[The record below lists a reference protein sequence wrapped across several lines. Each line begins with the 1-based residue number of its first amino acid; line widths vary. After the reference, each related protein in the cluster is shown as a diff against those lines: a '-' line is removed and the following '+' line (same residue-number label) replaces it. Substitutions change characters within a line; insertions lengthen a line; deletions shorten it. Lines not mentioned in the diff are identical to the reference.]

1 MKKFQLK
8 LIIPLCLLLIC
19 SVYACKK
26 SFLDKPAL
34 GQIDPLLLSNKAG
47 VESLLIG
54 AYSELDGY
62 GGKGSGQSAAPSN
75 WMFGSITGGDAY
87 KGSDPSDGANDQT
100 PVATFSLTASNPF
113 IVGKFASLY
122 DGVQRA
128 NDVLRGIPNAKDLTA
143 DDIKRIS
150 AEARFLR
157 GYFYFELR
165 RNFFM
170 VPYVDE
176 TVELVDV
183 PKVKNDKDIYPMI
196 EADFKFAAEN
206 LPETQPQKARA
217 NKYAAM
223 AYQAKVFMAESKYTE
238 AKAVLSVLMTSGK
251 TASGA
256 TYGLNDNYQSNFTP
270 EAGLKNSKESVFA
283 VQASVNDGSLGNNSN
298 QGDNL
303 NFPYNGGPGGCCG
316 FFNPSQWLANSYK
329 TDAVTGLPLL
339 DNFNSGSPV
348 TDVTYTGS
356 LDPRIDVSIGRKGI
370 PYLDWGPHPGDA
382 WIRNPGSDGH
392 FSPKKNVYSKSEV
405 GTNTSTENTWTS
417 ALSTSNNVNLIRY
430 ADVILWAAECE
441 VEVGSL
447 SKAMEL
453 VNMVRNRAANPIG
466 FVYLNSPYSA
476 GTATYTVQS
485 VATRA
490 ANYNVKP
497 YTSFPDQAY
506 ARKAVRF
513 ERKLELAMEGHRFF
527 DLQRW
532 GSAYQTAEINAFL
545 TSDQAIDITLKGA
558 VFTPNKNE
566 YRPIPQAQID
576 IANSSGPIIYK
587 QNPGY

>member
-19 SVYACKK
+19 AVYACQKK
-26 SFLDKPAL
+26 GFLDKPAL
-34 GQIDPLLLSNKAG
+34 GKIDPVLLANKAG

-62 GGKGSGQSAAPSN
+62 GGNGTGQSSAPSN
-75 WMFGSITGGDAY
+75 WLFGSMAGGDAY
-87 KGSDPSDGANDQT
+87 KGSDPSDGAIDFA
-100 PVATFSLTASNPF
+100 PVASSSEISTNNSVAA
-113 IVGKFASLY
+113 KFASLY

-176 TVELVDV
+176 ATSTDAIYTT
-183 PKVKNDKDIYPMI
+183 KNDKDIYPMI
-196 EADFKFAAEN
+196 EADFKFAADN

-223 AYQAKVFMAESKYTE
+223 AYQAKVFMAEAKYTE
-238 AKAVLSVLMTSGK
+238 ALAILTPLIANGK
-251 TASGA
+251 TAGGLA
-256 TYGLNDNYQSNFTP
+256 YALNDHFQQNFSP
-270 EAGLKNSKESVFA
+270 EAGQKNSAESVFA
-283 VQASVNDGSLGNNSN
+283 VQASVNDGSIGNDSN

-329 TDAVTGLPLL
+329 TDAAGLPLL
-339 DNFNSGSPV
+339 DDFNSAPTV
-348 TDVTYTGS
+348 TDVTYTGT
-356 LDPRIDVSIGRKGI
+356 LDPRIDITMGRKGI

-417 ALSTSNNVNLIRY
+417 ALSTSNNVNLIRFS
-430 ADVILWAAECE
+430 DVLLWAAECE
-441 VEVGSL
+441 VEKGDLANALIHVN
-447 SKAMEL
+447 L
-453 VNMVRNRAANPIG
+453 VRKRAGIKSG
-466 FVYLNSPYSA
+466 WVYLNSPYDASKSI
-476 GTATYTVQS
+476 YTVQ
-485 VATRA
+485 TTPA
-490 ANYNVKP
+490 ANYLVNP
-497 YTSFPDQAY
+497 YPAFPTQDY

-513 ERKLELAMEGHRFF
+513 ERKLELAMEGHRWF

-532 GSAYQTAEINAFL
+532 GSAYMSTELNAFF
-545 TSDQAIDITLKGA
+545 TSDQTIDITLKGA
-558 VFTPNKNE
+558 KFQTGQDE
-566 YRPIPQAQID
+566 YRPLPQAQID
-576 IANSSGPIIYK
+576 IANSKGPIVLK

>member
-1 MKKFQLK
+1 MKKFQFK

-19 SVYACKK
+19 AVYACKK

-34 GQIDPLLLSNKAG
+34 GQIDPALLSNKAG

-62 GGKGSGQSAAPSN
+62 GGNGAGQSAAPSN

-100 PVATFSLTASNPF
+100 PVASF
-113 IVGKFASLY
+113 ILPATNSFIAGKYAAQY

-150 AEARFLR
+150 GEARFLR
-157 GYFYFELR
+157 AYFFFELR

-176 TVELVDV
+176 TIELKDAVS
-183 PKVKNDKDIYPMI
+183 VKNDKDIYPMI
-196 EADFKFAAEN
+196 EADFKFAMDN
-206 LPETQPQKARA
+206 LPETQPQRGRA

-223 AYQAKVFMAESKYTE
+223 AYLAKVYMAQSKYTS
-238 AKAVLSVLMTSGK
+238 ALPLLTTLISSGK
-251 TASGA
+251 TAGGQ
-256 TYGLNDNYQSNFTP
+256 TYALNAHFQQNFSP
-270 EAGLKNSKESVFA
+270 QAGQKNSAESVFA

-329 TDAVTGLPLL
+329 TDANGLPLL
-339 DNFNSGSPV
+339 DNFNSGAAV
-348 TDVTYTGS
+348 TDTTYKGT
-356 LDPRIDVSIGRKGI
+356 LDPRIDWTMGRKGI

-430 ADVILWAAECE
+430 SDILLWAAECE
-441 VEVGSL
+441 VEANNL
-447 SKAMEL
+447 TAAL
-453 VNMVRNRAANPIG
+453 THVNMVRNRAADTSG
-466 FVYLNSPYSA
+466 WVYMNSPYDASKSIYSA
-476 GTATYTVQS
+476 QTDSTM
-485 VATRA
+485 A
-490 ANYNVKP
+490 ANYLVKP
-497 YTSFPDQAY
+497 YPSFPDQAY

-513 ERKLELAMEGHRFF
+513 ERKIELAMEGHRFF

-532 GSAYQTAEINAFL
+532 GSAYQAAEINAFFA
-545 TSDQAIDITLKGA
+545 SDKSIDITLKDA
-558 VFTPNKNE
+558 KFTQNQDE

-576 IANSSGPIIYK
+576 IANSKGPIVLK

>member
-19 SVYACKK
+19 AVYACQKK
-26 SFLDKPAL
+26 GFLDKPAL
-34 GQIDPLLLSNKAG
+34 GKIDPVLLANKAG

-62 GGKGSGQSAAPSN
+62 GGAGTGQSAAPSN
-75 WMFGSITGGDAY
+75 WMFGSIAGGDAY
-87 KGSDPSDGANDQT
+87 KGSDPSDGAADQT
-100 PVATFSLTASNPF
+100 PVATFNLPATNSF
-113 IVGKFASLY
+113 ITGKFAALY
-122 DGVQRA
+122 DGVQRS

-150 AEARFLR
+150 GEARFLR

-165 RNFFM
+165 RNFYM

-176 TVELVDV
+176 TIGSEAIYTT
-183 PKVKNDKDIYPMI
+183 KNDKDIYPMI
-196 EADFKFAAEN
+196 EADFKFAADN

-223 AYQAKVFMAESKYTE
+223 AYQAKVFMAEAKYTE
-238 AKAVLSVLMTSGK
+238 ALTILTPLMTSGK
-251 TASGA
+251 TAGGLA
-256 TYGLNDNYQSNFTP
+256 YALNDHFQQNFSP
-270 EAGLKNSKESVFA
+270 EAGQKNSAESVFA
-283 VQASVNDGSLGNNSN
+283 VQASVNDGSIGNDSN

-303 NFPYNGGPGGCCG
+303 NFPYGGGPGGCCG

-339 DNFNSGSPV
+339 DNFNSGTAV
-348 TDVTYTGS
+348 TDTAYKAT
-356 LDPRIDVSIGRKGI
+356 LDPRIDITMGRKGI

-430 ADVILWAAECE
+430 SDVLLWAAECQ
-441 VEVGSL
+441 VEANNL
-447 SKAMEL
+447 PAAMLL
-453 VNMVRNRAANPIG
+453 VNKVRTRAGITSG
-466 FVYLNSPYSA
+466 WVYLNSAYDASKSI
-476 GTATYTVQS
+476 YTVQTKPA
-485 VATRA
+485 AT
-490 ANYNVKP
+490 YKVGL
-497 YTSFPDQAY
+497 YTVFADQAY

-513 ERKLELAMEGHRFF
+513 ERKIELAMEGHRFF

-532 GSAYQTAEINAFL
+532 GSAYQSAEINAFFA
-545 TSDQAIDITLKGA
+545 SDKSIDITLKDA
-558 VFTPNKNE
+558 HFTQNKSE

-576 IANSSGPIIYK
+576 IANSKGPIVLK

>member
-19 SVYACKK
+19 AVYACQKK
-26 SFLDKPAL
+26 GFLDKPAL
-34 GQIDPLLLSNKAG
+34 GKIDPVLLANKAG

-62 GGKGSGQSAAPSN
+62 GGAGTGQSSAPSN

-87 KGSDPSDGANDQT
+87 KGSDPSDGAADQT
-100 PVATFSLTASNPF
+100 PVATFNLPATNSF
-113 IVGKFASLY
+113 ITGKFASLY
-122 DGVQRA
+122 DGVQRS

-150 AEARFLR
+150 GEARFLR

-176 TVELVDV
+176 STTSDAVYTT
-183 PKVKNDKDIYPMI
+183 KNDKDIYPMI
-196 EADFKFAAEN
+196 EADFKFAADN

-223 AYQAKVFMAESKYTE
+223 AYQAKVFMAEAKYTE
-238 AKAVLSVLMTSGK
+238 ALPILTTLMASGE

-256 TYGLNDNYQSNFTP
+256 KYALNDHFQQNFSP
-270 EAGLKNSKESVFA
+270 EAGQKNSAESVFA
-283 VQASVNDGSLGNNSN
+283 VQASVNDGSIGNDSN

-329 TDAVTGLPLL
+329 TDATTGLPLL
-339 DNFNSGSPV
+339 DDFNSAPAV
-348 TDVTYTGS
+348 TDVTYTGT
-356 LDPRIDVSIGRKGI
+356 LDPRIDVTMGRKGI

-430 ADVILWAAECE
+430 SDILLWAAECQ
-441 VEVGSL
+441 VEANNL
-447 SKAMEL
+447 PAAMAL
-453 VNMVRNRAANPIG
+453 VNQVRTRAGIKSG
-466 FVYLNSPYSA
+466 WVYLNSPYDASKSI
-476 GTATYTVQS
+476 YTVQTTPA
-485 VATRA
+485 AT
-490 ANYNVKP
+490 YKVGL
-497 YTSFPDQAY
+497 YTVFADQAY

-513 ERKLELAMEGHRFF
+513 ERKIELAMEGHRFF

-532 GSAYQTAEINAFL
+532 GSAYQAAELNAYFA
-545 TSDQAIDITLKGA
+545 SDKSIDITLKDA
-558 VFTPNKNE
+558 HFTQNKSE

-576 IANSSGPIIYK
+576 IANSKGPIVLK